1 MAQAD
6 TDIKTNDA
14 SSSKETNNLGLT
26 PTGYEREKLD
36 RLLKIL
42 DNGFGMDSDKRKVKF
57 LDAKKNVQ
65 SPQRVKTFYVESWP
79 EVKVKLG
86 NTIRPMSGSRH
97 LIGGTPITVETA
109 VSLKHMIF
117 GSWASQV
124 HFFSTE
130 WKKSTVNF
138 YDISGPFSFGLQT
151 LRSGSRG
158 LVLAIQ
164 AYLLKSLIFD
174 RQFASLALI
183 RSALQPNEFERKR
196 ALVSA
201 LCQILW
207 KVGDNRR
214 CCVCLQQVARCF
226 PNDYRCR
233 DDGITEKI
241 LLFEFKNYKDLEMF
255 MNRHWTEFQRE
266 GNNGCIMFLYSIILS
281 RTTEKIYDDLQ
292 MEEDDR
298 KRKLLTDN
306 EDCSMAL
313 LNLLTTGIA
322 TPYLHNNNLIYS
334 EDAKVLEDEPINARD
349 QRNPTPDEEMNEEDA
364 KPRRGIQVR
373 STIGF
378 LYYDKTEQQNARTE
392 VGSMLKTPKL
402 PIWLTSTNGQI
413 GLLFSNKI
421 DLVSDWRVENRFSL
435 HYYTGLAAHKPCIL
449 DIETRHGRTV
459 RGHTTLTRRKEDDRI
474 PSMEHIVMTKWYGAA
489 IKWQGC
495 DPFF

>member
-1 MAQAD
+1 MAKAD
-6 TDIKTNDA
+6 MDIEMNGA
-14 SSSKETNNLGLT
+14 SSSKDTNKLGLT
-26 PTGYEREKLD
+26 PTGYEREKLN

-42 DNGFGMDSDKRKVKF
+42 DGGFGVDESKRRVRFRDAEKDSPR
-57 LDAKKNVQ
+57 LLT
-65 SPQRVKTFYVESWP
+65 QRVKTFYVESWP

-130 WKKSTVNF
+130 WRKSTIDF

-151 LRSGSRG
+151 LKCGSRG

-174 RQFASLALI
+174 RQFASIALI
-183 RSALQPNEFERKR
+183 RSALQPNDFERRR
-196 ALVSA
+196 ALISA
-201 LCQILW
+201 MCQILW
-207 KVGDNRR
+207 LVGDNRR
-214 CCVCLQQVARCF
+214 CCVCLQQVDRCYA
-226 PNDYRCR
+226 NDYRCR

-241 LLFEFKNYKDLEMF
+241 LLFEFKKYQDLEMF
-255 MNRHWTEFQRE
+255 MKRHWTEFQRE

-281 RTTEKIYDDLQ
+281 RTPGKIYEDLQ
-292 MEEDDR
+292 MDEDDR
-298 KRKLLTDN
+298 QRKLLTDN
-306 EDCSMAL
+306 EACSTAF
-313 LNLLTTGIA
+313 LNLLMTGMA
-322 TPYLHNNNLIYS
+322 TPYLHNNNQIYS
-334 EDAKVLEDEPINARD
+334 EEAKVL
-349 QRNPTPDEEMNEEDA
+349 A
-364 KPRRGIQVR
+364 KPRRGIQSR

-378 LYYDKTEQQNARTE
+378 LYFDKTEPQKDRTE

-421 DLVSDWRVENRFSL
+421 ELVSDWRVENRFSL
-435 HYYTGLAAHKPCIL
+435 QYYTGLSAHKPCTL
-449 DIETRHGRTV
+449 EIETRNGRTI
-459 RGHTTLTRRKEDDRI
+459 RGQTLLTRRKEDDRI
-474 PSMEHIVMTKWYGAA
+474 PSLEQGIMTKWYGAA

-495 DPFF
+495 DPFI

>member
-1 MAQAD
+1 MAQTD
-6 TDIKTNDA
+6 TDVTMNGANTTKDTTD
-14 SSSKETNNLGLT
+14 LGLT
-26 PTGYEREKLD
+26 PTGYEREKLN

-42 DNGFGMDSDKRKVKF
+42 DNGFGVDGEKRKVKF
-57 LDAKKNVQ
+57 LDNKKNVP

-117 GSWASQV
+117 GSWSSQV

-130 WKKSTVNF
+130 WRKSTIDF
-138 YDISGPFSFGLQT
+138 YDISGPFCYGLQT
-151 LRSGSRG
+151 LRCGSRG

-196 ALVSA
+196 ALISA

-214 CCVCLQQVARCF
+214 CCVCLQQVDRCY

-241 LLFEFKNYKDLEMF
+241 VLFEFKNYKDLEMF

-266 GNNGCIMFLYSIILS
+266 GNNGCIMYLYSIILS
-281 RTTEKIYDDLQ
+281 RTTEKIYDDMQ

-298 KRKLLTDN
+298 QRKLLTDN
-306 EDCSMAL
+306 EECSMAF
-313 LNLLTTGIA
+313 LNLLMTGMA

-334 EDAKVLEDEPINARD
+334 EDAKLLDESPINARD
-349 QRNPTPDEEMNEEDA
+349 QRNPTPDQENEEHA
-364 KPRRGIQVR
+364 KPRKGIQVR

-378 LYYDKTEQQNARTE
+378 LHYDKTEHQDNRTE

-402 PIWLTSTNGQI
+402 PLWLTNTNGQI

-435 HYYTGLAAHKPCIL
+435 HYYTGLATHRPCIL
-449 DIETRHGRTV
+449 DVETRHGRTV
-459 RGHTTLTRRKEDDRI
+459 KGQTLLSRRKEDDKI
-474 PSMEHIVMTKWYGAA
+474 PSLEHVIMSKWYGAA
-489 IKWQGC
+489 IRWQGC